1 MLAAASLERAI
12 AALDQGTRVIVAV
25 ETAWVI
31 AACPAAVDPVIRA
44 PSEVTPEG
52 SAETARGPAVHAVL
66 PALAVEEA
74 AAGVVVAVAVAAA
87 GERIRKC
94 GGIHE
99 LKTDQILRQLRS
111 SRFLRD
117 FLLHRNCRPVRT
129 NAIDEADFASPSGVT
144 RVIYHAA
151 PGRRRVDQS
160 NRKLR
165 CLCHGATP
173 RRER

>member
-25 ETAWVI
+25 ETAWAI
-31 AACPAAVDPVIRA
+31 AACPAAADPVIRA

-52 SAETARGPAVHAVL
+52 SAETARERAAHAVL

-74 AAGVVVAVAVAAA
+74 VAGAAVAVAGA

-111 SRFLRD
+111 SRFLRN
-117 FLLHRNCRPVRT
+117 FLLHRRCRPVRT
-129 NAIDEADFASPSGVT
+129 NAIDEADFASPAGVT
-144 RVIYHAA
+144 TVIYHAA
-151 PGRRRVDQS
+151 AGFRRVDQS

-165 CLCHGATP
+165 CLCHAATP

>member
-1 MLAAASLERAI
+1 
-12 AALDQGTRVIVAV
+12 
-25 ETAWVI
+25 
-31 AACPAAVDPVIRA
+31 
-44 PSEVTPEG
+44 
-52 SAETARGPAVHAVL
+52 VHAVL

-129 NAIDEADFASPSGVT
+129 KAIDEADVASPADVT
-144 RVIYHAA
+144 RLIYHAA
-151 PGRRRVDQS
+151 AGRRRVD
-160 NRKLR
+160 
-165 CLCHGATP
+165 
-173 RRER
+173 